1 MKFIEMTERLKEL
14 DKMIIKGQALCPSS
28 IAKKFNTT
36 SRSVIS
42 MVNLLKDLGAPV
54 YYCRRTKKYCYAI
67 KGGLFIKWQPDSERE
82 KLFKEQ

>member
-1 MKFIEMTERLKEL
+1 MKFLEMTERLKEL
-14 DKMIIKGQALCPSS
+14 DKMITKGQAICPSS

-36 SRSVIS
+36 SRSAIS

-67 KGGLFIKWQPDSERE
+67 KGSLFIKWIPESE
-82 KLFKEQ
+82 KGK